1 MSVFAQRSATFL
13 LVSGGLA
20 ILFGIV
26 ATVWPIGTALTLVIV
41 WGCYALVDG
50 IAALVAAFRPEGR
63 RSRVLLLLSGIVG
76 VLAGLIA
83 VFRPISSA
91 LALAWVLGIWLVVR
105 GVIEIVAALGH
116 DHPRPRWLMILG
128 GVLWIIAGILFVAN
142 PGAGALTISL
152 WLGILAIVWGVLL
165 VGAGLAVRS
174 RGPADQTVA

>member
-13 LVSGGLA
+13 LISGGLA

-26 ATVWPIGTALTLVIV
+26 AALWPIGTALTLVIV

-63 RSRVLLLLSGIVG
+63 RSRLLLAVTGIIG
-76 VLAGLIA
+76 VLAGIIA
-83 VFRPISSA
+83 VFRPVSSA
-91 LALAWVLGIWLVVR
+91 LALAWVLGLWLVVR
-105 GVIEIVAALGH
+105 GVVEIIAAFGH
-116 DHPRPRWLMILG
+116 EHPRPRWLMVVG
-128 GVLWIIAGILFVAN
+128 GLLWIVAGILFVTN
-142 PGAGALTISL
+142 PGAGALTVSL

-174 RGPADQTVA
+174 RGRAEQRA